1 MFYGIDMAS
10 ENSTVRQKVAHQ
22 LVRWRHHSTDMLNRT
37 RNKHLKIGVTGFS
50 GSGKSTFIT
59 SLVHQLKHAQN
70 ASLGGF
76 LPARDGRL
84 LQVELTPI
92 PGIPLFDYEAGIAAL
107 AASPAKW
114 PDSTQH
120 ISGTRL
126 AIAFKQHT
134 IWQSL
139 IGETRQLT
147 LDIRDYP
154 GEWLL
159 DIPMLS
165 MSFREWSID
174 LAALAES
181 GLRQQLGNK
190 LIADMQALSPLDP
203 FDESLIEGLFSRYR
217 SFLQDCKGTGLT
229 LIQPG
234 RVLLPDSTPF
244 KAFLPLFNLHHYPET
259 ALKAAAENSLYKMM
273 QRRYQAYLDE
283 IAAPFFNAFF
293 RGIDR
298 QVILID
304 VIKALSGGKERFDD
318 MMMAF
323 SRIIDSYHIG
333 HNSLLSRLMM
343 PRVEKILFLASKP
356 DRILMQQHESLRHFT
371 DALISRICPQS
382 VRNMIQIETEIAAA
396 VRSSEDHSEYL
407 TGQLL
412 DGRYGELR
420 HPPIPEKIPSGL
432 QWQTYENWHP
442 PVLQPPHNP
451 NLMFGGRL
459 SHIRMDK
466 ILRDLVGDKFQ

>member
-1 MFYGIDMAS
+1 MAFKD
-10 ENSTVRQKVAHQ
+10 STVRQKMAHQ
-22 LVRWRHHSTDMLNRT
+22 LKRWRHNSTDVLNRSLD
-37 RNKHLKIGVTGFS
+37 KHLKIGVTGFS

-84 LQVELTPI
+84 LNVDLTPI
-92 PGIPLFDYEAGIAAL
+92 PGIPLFDYQASIDAL
-107 AASPAKW
+107 AANPAQW
-114 PDSTQH
+114 PASTHH
-120 ISGTRL
+120 ISGSRL
-126 AIAFKQHT
+126 AIEFKQASM
-134 IWQSL
+134 WQSL
-139 IGETRQLT
+139 IGETRHLT

-159 DIPMLS
+159 DIPLLS
-165 MSFREWSID
+165 MRFRDWSID
-174 LAALAES
+174 LSALSES
-181 GLRQQLGNK
+181 GLRQQLGGK
-190 LIADMQALSPLDP
+190 LIEELQALSPLEP
-203 FDESLIEGLFSRYR
+203 FDASLIDGLFSRYR
-217 SFLQDCKGTGLT
+217 SFLRDCKNSGLT

-234 RVLLPDSTPF
+234 RALLPDDTAF
-244 KAFLPLFNLHHYPET
+244 EAFLPLFNLHRYTEED
-259 ALKAAAENSLYKMM
+259 LKNAAENSLYKVM
-273 QRRYQAYLDE
+273 QRRYQAYLDKVV
-283 IAAPFFNAFF
+283 APFFNAFF

-356 DRILMQQHESLRHFT
+356 DRILMHQHEALRHFT

-382 VRNMIQIETEIAAA
+382 VRNLIQIETEIAAA
-396 VRSSEDHSEYL
+396 VRSSEDHNDYL
-407 TGQLL
+407 TAQLV
-412 DGRYGELR
+412 DGRFGELR
-420 HPPIPEKIPSGL
+420 HPPIPEKIPTAR
-432 QWQTYENWHP
+432 QWQAFEDWQP

-451 NLMFGGRL
+451 DLKFGGRL

-466 ILRDLVGDKFQ
+466 LLRDLIGDKFQ